1 MKVQRRSSPIKAA
14 AVFLVLLTA
23 VLPMSKTR
31 ADNWYEKDPGYF
43 TLFDEEGGRLTVM
56 ASEMFKDD
64 EYISGDNRHYSIYS
78 VDKKSKYAFAKFIGD
93 IELPQFEEVVDE
105 TVETLAQKDKNRSIL
120 LYCTHSDESYVPSDG
135 KSSIPSEGGI
145 YDVAESF
152 RDSLEKKGVKAV
164 LDKTSHDP
172 HDAGAYRRSR
182 QTAMD
187 LIRKNTPV
195 AAVFDIHRDA
205 IPKEHYD
212 AMVNGEYMSRVRI
225 VIGRSNQNRKAN
237 EQLAYKIKAIADKA
251 YPGLIK
257 DIYIGKG
264 EYNQELSPRSLLFE
278 LGTHEI
284 SKEAAQKATD
294 NLADVVH
301 KAIFGGVFKSK
312 EPADKGQKKGQA
324 QAPKDKRLKVSPISQ
339 EEQKGAG
346 RGIMWF
352 IVVAVVGFVIF
363 TLISKSGNEI
373 KSSFE
378 NITGKKKRE

>member
-1 MKVQRRSSPIKAA
+1 MKVQRGSSPIKAIA
-14 AVFLVLLTA
+14 IFLIVLAA
-23 VLPMSKTR
+23 VLPMSETK
-31 ADNWYEKDPGYF
+31 ADNWYEEEPGFF

-64 EYISGDNRHYSIYS
+64 EYISSDNRHYSIYR
-78 VDKKSKYAFAKFIGD
+78 VDKETRNAYAKFIGE
-93 IELPQFEEVVDE
+93 IELPQFEEVVD
-105 TVETLAQKDKNRSIL
+105 TSVETLAQKDRERSIL

-135 KSSIPSEGGI
+135 KSSIPSQGGI

-152 RDSLEKKGVKAV
+152 KRSLEKKGIKAV
-164 LDKTSHDP
+164 LDKTPHDP

-212 AMVNGEYMSRVRI
+212 TMVNGEYMSRVRI

-301 KAIFGGVFKSK
+301 KAIFGGIFKSK
-312 EPADKGQKKGQA
+312 EPSENDQDKGQA
-324 QAPKDKRLKVSPISQ
+324 QVPKEKQFKVSPISQ
-339 EEQKGAG
+339 EENKGAG

-352 IVVAVVGFVIF
+352 VIVAVVGFVVF
-363 TLISKSGNEI
+363 TLISKSGGEI
-373 KSSFE
+373 KSSLE